1 MLVPTLNFL
10 SLLPRYDWD
19 SRPTGH
25 AWKHLAPARLQQI
38 SIELAAMARRSR
50 LELLA
55 YLLEMVRLEAGARA
69 GVSGRASGHDRH

>member
-1 MLVPTLNFL
+1 MTETQGQPDTADPVE
-10 SLLPRYDWD
+10 
-19 SRPTGH
+19 
-25 AWKHLAPARLQQI
+25 APGPVEAASYIEQI
-38 SIELAAMARRSR
+38 STELAAMARRSR